1 MDSLTEKMDYILT
14 TIDQNR
20 WISFSKDDSPETF
33 KAKDKLRAFGLIE
46 RHGQYSWHLTEEG
59 YKAVELGGF
68 KQWQDNRQTVPDGA
82 IRIDNVSIISGDR
95 NKVDQSSTT
104 KHNSHSKNKKWRVAT
119 LMKWVLL
126 IIGGIAAIAT
136 IYQVYKQ
143 YSL

>member
-1 MDSLTEKMDYILT
+1 MDNLTEKMDYILT

-46 RHGQYSWHLTEEG
+46 RHGKYSWQLTEEG
-59 YKAVELGGF
+59 YKAVEMGGF
-68 KQWQDNRQTVPDGA
+68 KPWHDNRKTTNESGV
-82 IRIDNVSIISGDR
+82 RIDTVSIISGNR

-104 KHNSHSKNKKWRVAT
+104 KYNSPTKNQKGWVASFIKWT
-119 LMKWVLL
+119 LL
-126 IIGGIAAIAT
+126 IVGGIAALAT

-143 YSL
+143 YNP